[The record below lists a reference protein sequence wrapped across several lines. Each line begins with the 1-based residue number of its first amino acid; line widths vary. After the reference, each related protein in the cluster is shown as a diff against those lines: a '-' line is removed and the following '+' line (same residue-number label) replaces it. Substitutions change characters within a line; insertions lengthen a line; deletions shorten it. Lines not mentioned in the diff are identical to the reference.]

1 MATTEHSINDAIAE
15 LLRGTRYAWRGDNVV
30 RSETTQLLAESSGLR
45 PDILVTEPYT
55 APVVIETEVLPAISV
70 EDDAKSRLG
79 EQISESGQNILSAI
93 AVRLPPRLREAQ
105 GQALKEAISAASDI
119 DFALFTVKN
128 EKTHIRHP
136 NSGWLSGSLFDL
148 SILIQSAALPPVLI
162 DRAANTLEIGVNS
175 AAAWLEG
182 YGESHPFALAKIADE
197 LQQQDSI
204 QTRRMAMTIL
214 ANAFIFHENLAGG
227 PGELAAVRSLNQ
239 LKESD
244 YGLTISEILSEW
256 RKILAVNYW
265 PIFDIARRIM
275 ANIPAPGSHKLLS
288 QLVRTAQALVSSNL
302 MRSHDL
308 TGTVFQKLIADRKF
322 LAAFYTTPASAAL
335 LVGLVVNSD
344 TLLSHREWSN
354 PDSVKAL
361 RIADFACGTGTLL
374 STAYQRIGQLHELF
388 GRDSAAI
395 HPAMMERA
403 LVGCDILPA
412 AAHLTASML
421 SGAHPTITYEG
432 SAIFT
437 QPYGRQANGKITLG
451 SIDLLRDMALLEG
464 SQITA
469 KALESKATTVKDT
482 WRFVPHL
489 AFDMVIMNP
498 PFTRATN
505 HEGRHANVPNPV
517 FAAFGSSAEEQKA
530 MADAARKLTKGT
542 VAHGNAGEAS
552 TFLAL
557 AHNKLTFGGMLA
569 LVMPLTLLT
578 GASWEKARQLLANNY
593 QGLILISIAGVG
605 SGDVSFSADTGMGE
619 CLVIGQ
625 RNGKKQMRAVFVVL
639 NERPTHPYYGLTV
652 ANELRQMISEKG
664 LRRLEDTPSG
674 GSIIHFGDRIVG
686 QAIDAPLPSGGSWKL
701 ARIVDLSLAQ
711 SAWQLATQNRVW
723 LPAQLRDDIVK
734 AQMTS
739 VNRICE
745 IGPIGRD
752 INGKNP
758 DGSIRGPF
766 EIRELQNDIV
776 PTYPVLWAH
785 NANRE
790 RTLAFDADCEGVPY
804 KAPSKDEQLA
814 INTKAETVFLTA
826 SHCHH
831 NVDFQ
836 FDAQSTAI
844 QFTERKTIGGRAW
857 ISIQLATAEL
867 EKSLVLW
874 GNTTLGLLMY
884 WWHSSKQQR
893 RRGSIPKSALQTL
906 PILDVTALSPEQIQR
921 AAQIFDETC
930 RLPLKPVHELDID
943 ENRKTLDRRFYGEVL
958 GLPDSILADGGPLD
972 ILRQKLCREP
982 SIRGGKPPPQTPPP

>member
-1 MATTEHSINDAIAE
+1 MATTEHTINDAIAA
-15 LLRGTRYAWRGDNVV
+15 LLRGTRWAWRGQDVV
-30 RSETTQLLAESSGLR
+30 RSETTQLLAGSSSRR
-45 PDILVTEPYT
+45 PDILVTEPFT
-55 APVVIETEVLPAISV
+55 APVVIETEVIPAVTV
-70 EDDAKSRLG
+70 EEDAKSRLG
-79 EQISESGQNILSAI
+79 EELAGSNLKILSAV
-93 AVRLPPRLREAQ
+93 AVRLPLRLRDTQ
-105 GQALKEAISAASDI
+105 GRALEKAISSANDLE
-119 DFALFTVKN
+119 FALFTAKN
-128 EKTHIRHP
+128 EHEYTRHP
-136 NSGWLSGSLFDL
+136 SSGWLTGGLFDL
-148 SILIQSAALPPVLI
+148 SLLIQSAGLPPSLV
-162 DRAANTLEIGVNS
+162 DRAANILEIGVNS
-175 AAAWLEG
+175 AAAWLDQ
-182 YGESHPFALAKIADE
+182 YATSHPGAILRIAGE

-214 ANAFIFHENLAGG
+214 ANAFVFHENLAGG
-227 PGELAAVRSLNQ
+227 PGGLAEVLTLNQ
-239 LKESD
+239 LRESRF
-244 YGLTISEILSEW
+244 GLSISEILTEW

-265 PIFDIARRIM
+265 PIFDVARRIL
-275 ANIPAPGSHKLLS
+275 ANIPTPGSSDLLA
-288 QLVRTAQALVSSNL
+288 QLARTAEGLAASNL

-308 TGTVFQKLIADRKF
+308 TGTVFQRLIADRKF

-335 LVGLVVNSD
+335 LVGLAIDPD
-344 TLLSHREWSN
+344 TLLVNGDWRD
-354 PDSVKAL
+354 PDDVKRL

-374 STAYQRIGQLHELF
+374 TTAYQRISQIHELR
-388 GRDSAAI
+388 GGDSAML
-395 HPAMMERA
+395 HPEMMERA

-421 SGAHPTITYEG
+421 SGAHPTTTYEG

-437 QPYGRQANGKITLG
+437 QPYGRQDDGKIALG
-451 SIDLLRDMALLEG
+451 SIDLLKDMALLEG

-469 KALESKATTVKDT
+469 KALEAKATTVKDT

-557 AHNKLTFGGMLA
+557 SHSKLTFGGMLA
-569 LVMPLTLLT
+569 LVMPLTLMT

-593 QGLILISIAGVG
+593 QGLVLISIAGVR

-625 RNGKKQMRAVFVVL
+625 RNGKRQMRAVFIVL
-639 NERPTHPYYGLTV
+639 NERPAHSYYGLAIAQQIRRLIRDKT
-652 ANELRQMISEKG
+652 
-664 LRRLEDTPSG
+664 LRRLEDRPTG
-674 GSIIHFGDRIVG
+674 GSVIYFGEEVVG
-686 QAIDAPLPSGGSWKL
+686 QAIDAPLPKSGGSWKL

-711 SAWQLATQNRVW
+711 SAWQLATQSRVS
-723 LPAQLRDDIVK
+723 LPTQLSEDTAKLRMSPVHHIG
-734 AQMTS
+734 A
-739 VNRICE
+739 

-752 INGKNP
+752 INGVNP

-766 EIRELQNDIV
+766 EVRELQTGNV
-776 PTYPVLWAH
+776 PTYPILWAH

-790 RTLAFDADCEGVPY
+790 RTLAFDADSEGVPH
-804 KAPSKDEQLA
+804 KASAKEQAEAIASKTES
-814 INTKAETVFLTA
+814 VFLSA

-836 FDAQSTAI
+836 FDAQSTAM

-857 ISIQLATAEL
+857 ISIKLATAEL

-874 GNTTLGLLMY
+874 GNSTLGLLMY

-893 RRGSIPKSALQTL
+893 RRGSIPKSALRTL
-906 PILDVTALSPEQIQR
+906 PILNVNALSPDQLRR

-930 RLPLKPVHELDID
+930 QLPLKPLHELDID
-943 ENRKTLDRRFYGEVL
+943 ENRKILDRRFYGEVL
-958 GLPDSILADGGPLD
+958 GLPESILADGGPLD
-972 ILRQKLCREP
+972 ILRKKLCREP
-982 SIRGGKPPPQTPPP
+982 SIRGSKK